1 MRYLFHSILIALLF
15 GLSSSTFAQ
24 TLVVDGS
31 GSTPGAYKSI
41 SAAIA
46 TVTGP
51 GAVIEIVGLVDPASG
66 MPTGYSDN
74 PFFPTTT
81 QSAEIFPILVPPG
94 VTLRRLGSAPVYIWS
109 AAASSAPNIFEV
121 QPASTLQP
129 VKFVELNI
137 IGGNIAI
144 SANLNTVNTR
154 ADVSIWGCWF
164 SRNRMAAQ
172 AKSIDGALVRM
183 EVEKCSLTDGQ
194 IATPGVQPGY
204 QDQEIGFQFEAQ
216 DSSGTTPSSTVGSIT
231 ELSVTGTFDNM
242 NPVSSNNSLAGR
254 GASTRVVDVFS
265 AGSDLVHFPGV
276 SLGDY

>member
-1 MRYLFHSILIALLF
+1 MRHLFYSILVTLF
-15 GLSSSTFAQ
+15 FGFSSSTIAQ

-109 AAASSAPNIFEV
+109 AAAGSPPPLC
-121 QPASTLQP
+121 Q
-129 VKFVELNI
+129 
-137 IGGNIAI
+137 
-144 SANLNTVNTR
+144 
-154 ADVSIWGCWF
+154 
-164 SRNRMAAQ
+164 
-172 AKSIDGALVRM
+172 
-183 EVEKCSLTDGQ
+183 
-194 IATPGVQPGY
+194 Y
-204 QDQEIGFQFEAQ
+204 Q
-216 DSSGTTPSSTVGSIT
+216 
-231 ELSVTGTFDNM
+231 
-242 NPVSSNNSLAGR
+242 
-254 GASTRVVDVFS
+254 
-265 AGSDLVHFPGV
+265 
-276 SLGDY
+276 